1 MHSIVLAAVL
11 IASTGGGQR
20 PSPQPSVSPSP
31 LPYNSLFSRRA
42 LRNARLIIQLRLLQL
57 REERLDCVRAAILR
71 NLPPDLGAQQGSPA
85 PSVKQSDA
93 SHANSLQSED
103 CRWILRYRRGR
114 AG

>member
-1 MHSIVLAAVL
+1 MLSIVLAAVL
-11 IASTGGGQR
+11 IASTGAGQR
-20 PSPQPSVSPSP
+20 PSPHPSVSAP
-31 LPYNSLFSRRA
+31 LPYNALFSRRA

-57 REERLDCVRAAILR
+57 REERLECVRAAILR
-71 NLPPDLGAQQGSPA
+71 NLPPDLGGQQGSPG
-85 PSVKQSDA
+85 PGVKQSDA